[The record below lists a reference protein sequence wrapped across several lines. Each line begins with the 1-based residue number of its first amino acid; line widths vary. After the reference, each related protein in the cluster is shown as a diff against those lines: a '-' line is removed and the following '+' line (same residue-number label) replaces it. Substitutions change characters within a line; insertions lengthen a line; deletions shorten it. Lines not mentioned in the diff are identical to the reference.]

1 MRYHS
6 YIKAYKTSGGQIY
19 LYDYAHDKAI
29 NIHPELFSILTSY
42 DRHSDLSKLS
52 RIHPSFYQALLT
64 NELVVNSNES
74 DFDICKDHLWSILC
88 NPKVFTLTINP
99 TLDCNLRCWYC
110 YEQHTHNCFMS
121 EDVTKAILRFSKQKI
136 AEDELETFVL
146 SFFGGEPLLRA
157 NELSIRIASKVADY
171 CSSMNKR
178 FRLHF
183 TTNGTLLTPDII
195 DKLASICKDTSVQI
209 PFDGGHDQHNAIK
222 KSKTIKDTYALTLDH
237 VKTALTKGLQ
247 VTIRCN
253 FDQNNLTSFRGLID
267 DLSDMCPDH
276 FDKLRF
282 DFQKIWQTRVTQELS
297 DNLEEIRDHLAKVS
311 NKSTKRRTVTP
322 NTFCYGDYHNS
333 IVVNYDGSLHKCT
346 AIDFSRATPIGHITP
361 EGALSI
367 MNNPYSFENRLR
379 GVCRS
384 CRLFPVCTVCIEAK
398 INNPMDKCPIDIS
411 NEDIGRQIMN
421 RFEALFDQKV
431 DRELTPAFLQK

>member
-1 MRYHS
+1 MPYRE
-6 YIKAYKTSGGQIY
+6 ASG
-19 LYDYAHDKAI
+19 AI
-29 NIHPELFSILTSY
+29 
-42 DRHSDLSKLS
+42 
-52 RIHPSFYQALLT
+52 
-64 NELVVNSNES
+64 
-74 DFDICKDHLWSILC
+74 
-88 NPKVFTLTINP
+88 
-99 TLDCNLRCWYC
+99 
-110 YEQHTHNCFMS
+110 
-121 EDVTKAILRFSKQKI
+121 
-136 AEDELETFVL
+136 
-146 SFFGGEPLLRA
+146 
-157 NELSIRIASKVADY
+157 
-171 CSSMNKR
+171 
-178 FRLHF
+178 
-183 TTNGTLLTPDII
+183 DII

-209 PFDGGHDQHNAIK
+209 PFDGGQHQHNAIK
-222 KSKTIKDTYALTLDH
+222 KSKTIKDTYALTLGH

-247 VTIRCN
+247 VTVRCN

-267 DLSDMCPDH
+267 DLADMCPDH
-276 FDKLRF
+276 FDNLRF
-282 DFQKIWQTRVTQELS
+282 DFQKIWQTRVTKELS

-361 EGALSI
+361 EGTLSI

-411 NEDIGRQIMN
+411 NEDIRRQIMN

-431 DRELTPAFLQK
+431 DRELTLTFLQK